1 MQAEKGGGST
11 SISWKEPP
19 GDPATPTAE
28 SLAGD
33 IKVLGTVSAGRL
45 RQASATPVRNTQTTI
60 DHPSPAPFSSSP
72 EVNLSIGEAMVS
84 VQRPA
89 ETSMRSISADEAYAR
104 WQEWVGEVSRARIS
118 VGSIL
123 GESKLVEVR
132 DGSVTIACP
141 DDYHLASLKRNRE
154 FLMAS
159 FRSMTGYD
167 VRIDPVLNRAAI
179 ERAPGLR
186 SSRSDSVPQTEFEHK
201 TTNESVENHPVVLAL
216 RRELGAEPVE

>member
-1 MQAEKGGGST
+1 
-11 SISWKEPP
+11 
-19 GDPATPTAE
+19 
-28 SLAGD
+28 
-33 IKVLGTVSAGRL
+33 
-45 RQASATPVRNTQTTI
+45 
-60 DHPSPAPFSSSP
+60 
-72 EVNLSIGEAMVS
+72 
-84 VQRPA
+84 
-89 ETSMRSISADEAYAR
+89 MRSISADEAYAR

-167 VRIDPVLNRAAI
+167 VRIDTVLNRAAI

-186 SSRSDSVPQTEFEHK
+186 SSRSDSVAQTEVEHK